1 MLGST
6 RSFACGAAL
15 AAALAG
21 CAGEEVE
28 LGGTTEEI
36 IGGVALRSPK
46 YNAIGAF
53 SFPDGS
59 GNFVAGCTGTLIS
72 DRAVLT
78 TTNCYLYPGVNF
90 VVGPDVAAPLQVA
103 TVESVEVAPQGSVQI
118 ARLSAPVTG
127 VAPLGVTVLDASR
140 IGTRFMGVGFGVR
153 DTEYQ
158 SGTRRAG
165 SMTYLGTDSN
175 AFDILFGSFEGFVA
189 DGALQFFP
197 HLDIDDPDVREFLH
211 FFYDGFVVASDHAWL
226 GGAPGD
232 AQACHGDHGSPALL
246 TEGGVPRVYAVT
258 SWFLP
263 ATDRLPC
270 ALGAAYAAI
279 TPSAKDFIDYEL
291 ACSGIPRAGTC
302 DGTSVVRCATPEEGG
317 YRPLSTDCGELG
329 LICGVDDAGELGCV
343 DDPCDGIAAAGQC
356 EGDVAIRCSRPEEG
370 PRRPLDIDCSE
381 LLLTCGFV
389 DGEVACVDP
398 A

>member
-21 CAGEEVE
+21 CAGDEVE

-36 IGGVALRSPK
+36 IGGVALRSPR

-53 SFPDGS
+53 AFPDGS
-59 GNFVAGCTGTLIS
+59 GSLFASCTGTLIS

-78 TTNCYLYPGVNF
+78 TTNCYLYPGVQF

-127 VAPLGVTVLDASR
+127 VAPLGVEVLDASR

-153 DTEYQ
+153 DTAYQ

-189 DGALQFFP
+189 DGALRFFP
-197 HLDIDDPDVREFLH
+197 HLDIDDPDVREFLR

-226 GGAPGD
+226 GGASGD

-263 ATDRLPC
+263 ATERLPC
-270 ALGAAYAAI
+270 DLGAAYAAI

-291 ACSGIPRAGTC
+291 ACSGIPRDGVCEGTE
-302 DGTSVVRCATPEEGG
+302 VVRCATPEEGG
-317 YRPLSTDCGELG
+317 YRPLRTDCGELG
-329 LICGVDDAGELGCV
+329 LICGVDEAGELGCV
-343 DDPCDGIAAAGQC
+343 EDPCDGIAPEGQC

-370 PRRPLDIDCSE
+370 PRRPLILDCSE
-381 LLLTCGFV
+381 ILQTCGFE
-389 DGEVACVDP
+389 DGQVACVDP